1 MYLAERLIEESELK
15 NMDFPDAVGLRRTEV
30 IEKLNAVKLKLLLE
44 NVDAKDIESKENRD
58 NLIGLL

>member
-1 MYLAERLIEESELK
+1 
-15 NMDFPDAVGLRRTEV
+15 MDFPDAVGLRRTEV
-30 IEKLNAVKLKLLLE
+30 IEKLNAVELKLLLE